1 MKQAEGRFEKSTL
14 PAEEA
19 SRTICCPTRGRWRSV
34 TGESPGDLG
43 RWLHSVANRLEAE
56 GIAEDS
62 RIVIGDQTLDCPLE
76 SKAASISWAIHH
88 CESPVVRRP
97 EIFLQDLETRTEVAD
112 LIRERLRPPERVLEN
127 FLLRSGYA
135 QSRIA
140 TELPLLGRVLSMDDD
155 TTVPEE
161 APFLEGCDD
170 LLPGPSEN
178 SQVLHRSNRFS
189 ELGGRISMRPNRIG
203 PIFEP
208 IGRTVGALRNEG
220 WGTVPVSNHRHNTM
234 HEAFDRLSRLGDSS
248 RFAVDHAET
257 TENGRSKDV
266 EIAAVA
272 ITEYGLPDF
281 RTVAMV
287 DSTIANHGKPIEH
300 RTISA
305 GENRLFAFR
314 GSESHVSS
322 CLARWLCPGL
332 DHFPWWFLTDDRISL
347 RNPHRTV
354 RTSYRSDNE
363 LVADL
368 LQPLSAAISRP
379 LAYGQGVPTRVLHRP
394 ATAGHRPDLPEQ
406 AAASLVGAMIAG
418 EVKCRL
424 QFNGNGEASLPEIP
438 DSYELPDEA
447 ALAVFEQLESLAV
460 RCRRV
465 ANSNQRESNTASW
478 CRAMAQDLGIRL
490 AGFDFQAFKASLEVE
505 TREQL
510 RFQREVLTWYPRIRR
525 FVIDEMV
532 LAGRYPVMRYIG

>member
-1 MKQAEGRFEKSTL
+1 M
-14 PAEEA
+14 
-19 SRTICCPTRGRWRSV
+19 
-34 TGESPGDLG
+34 
-43 RWLHSVANRLEAE
+43 
-56 GIAEDS
+56 
-62 RIVIGDQTLDCPLE
+62 IGDQTLDCSLE
-76 SKAASISWAIHH
+76 SKAANISWAIHH
-88 CESPVVRRP
+88 SESPVVRRP

-161 APFLEGCDD
+161 VPFLEGCDD
-170 LLPGPSEN
+170 LLPGASEN
-178 SQVLHRSNRFS
+178 SQVLHGSDRFS

-203 PIFEP
+203 PIFDP
-208 IGRTVGALRNEG
+208 IGRTVGALRDNG

-234 HEAFDRLSRLGDSS
+234 HQAFDRLSRFGDSS
-248 RFAVDHAET
+248 RFAVDHGEV
-257 TENGRSKDV
+257 TENRQSKDV

-281 RTVAMV
+281 RTIAMV
-287 DSTIANHGKPIEH
+287 DSTIANQGRPIEH

-314 GSESHVSS
+314 GSETHVSS

-368 LQPLSAAISRP
+368 LRPLSAAISRP
-379 LAYGQGVPTRVLHRP
+379 LAYGQGVPARVLHRP

-418 EVKCRL
+418 EVRCRL
-424 QFNGNGEASLPEIP
+424 QFNGNGEASLLEIP
-438 DSYELPDEA
+438 DTYELPDET
-447 ALAVFEQLESLAV
+447 ALAVFEQLESLTV

-465 ANSNQRESNTASW
+465 ALENPDDPDTTSW
-478 CRAMAQDLGIRL
+478 CHAMARDIAIRL
-490 AGFDFQAFKASLEVE
+490 AGFDFQAFKAALEVE
-505 TREQL
+505 TRDQL
-510 RFQREVLTWYPRIRR
+510 RFQREVLAWYPRIRR

>member
-1 MKQAEGRFEKSTL
+1 MKRSEGRFEKSTL
-14 PAEEA
+14 PPEEA

-34 TGESPGDLG
+34 TGKSPGDLG
-43 RWLHSVANRLEAE
+43 HWLHSVATRLEAE

-62 RIVIGDQTLDCPLE
+62 RIVIGDQTLDCSLE
-76 SKAASISWAIHH
+76 SKAANISWAIHH
-88 CESPVVRRP
+88 SERPVVRRP
-97 EIFLQDLETRTEVAD
+97 EIFLQDLETKTEAAD

-170 LLPGPSEN
+170 LLPGRSEN
-178 SQVLHRSNRFS
+178 SQILHGSERFS
-189 ELGGRISMRPNRIG
+189 ELGGRIAMRPNRIG

-208 IGRTVGALRNEG
+208 IGRTVGALRTEG
-220 WGTVPVSNHRHNTM
+220 WGVVPVSNHRHNTM
-234 HEAFDRLSRLGDSS
+234 HQAFDRLSRLGDSS
-248 RFAVDHAET
+248 RFVVDHAEM
-257 TENGRSKDV
+257 TENSQSKDV

-281 RTVAMV
+281 RTIAMV
-287 DSTIANHGKPIEH
+287 DSTIANQGRPIEH

-314 GSESHVSS
+314 GSETHVSS

-368 LQPLSAAISRP
+368 LRPLSAAINRP

-394 ATAGHRPDLPEQ
+394 ATTGHRPDLPEQ

-438 DSYELPDEA
+438 DSYTLPDET
-447 ALAVFEQLESLAV
+447 ALGVFEQLESLAV

-465 ANSNQRESNTASW
+465 AVTNPDDADTTSW
-478 CRAMAQDLGIRL
+478 CHAMARDIAIRL
-490 AGFDFQAFKASLEVE
+490 AGFDFQAFKATLEVE
-505 TREQL
+505 TRDQL
-510 RFQREVLTWYPRIRR
+510 RFQREVLAWYPRIRR

>member
-1 MKQAEGRFEKSTL
+1 MKRAEGRFERSTL

-19 SRTICCPTRGRWRSV
+19 SRTICCPTRGRWRSA

-43 RWLHSVANRLEAE
+43 HWLHSVASRLEAE
-56 GIAEDS
+56 GIAEES
-62 RIVIGDQTLDCPLE
+62 RIVIGDQTLDCSLE
-76 SKAASISWAIHH
+76 SKAANISWAIHH
-88 CESPVVRRP
+88 SESPVVRRP

-112 LIRERLRPPERVLEN
+112 RLRERLRPPERILEN

-465 ANSNQRESNTASW
+465 ADSNQRESNTASW